1 MSFRSDFVLQF
12 DKHTFCNHGSYGAPP
27 KSVLEHRQ
35 KLLEENEPGD
45 EPEHKE
51 LEHLLNRIKDTEN
64 TSISIQKKV
73 EDMDIAI
80 LDLEARLENLKKKQ
94 KKT

>member
-35 KLLEENEPGD
+35 KLLEENERNV
-45 EPEHKE
+45 E
-51 LEHLLNRIKDTEN
+51 LPD
-64 TSISIQKKV
+64 SV
-73 EDMDIAI
+73 
-80 LDLEARLENLKKKQ
+80 LE
-94 KKT
+94 